1 MDGGKLVVPTRFTRS
16 AVVDDEWSL
25 ASALWQIDFVC
36 ELLGRRDLADVDLLD
51 MGCGVKKSAALLNEG
66 LPIGSYT
73 GIDVFGEMVDF
84 LQREVDDE
92 RFEYHHLDL
101 HNELYN
107 PDGEKLTAQT
117 KLPVEEEG
125 FDLIWLFSVF
135 THLAPDDFASMLSV
149 LRRYVRPDGHLF
161 FTLYVNEE
169 TSGGHG
175 FTDSMARRLRD
186 RPELMDRR
194 RRPEDEAAPPF
205 IDVVPQHPLSI
216 ALYSR
221 EHAEELVGASDWEP
235 VKLSDPG
242 PYVQHSCLCRPARP
256 RW

>member
-1 MDGGKLVVPTRFTRS
+1 MQGGKLVVPTRFTRS
-16 AVVDDEWSL
+16 AVVDEEWSL

-36 ELLGRRDLADVDLLD
+36 EQLGVPDLSGIDLLD
-51 MGCGVKKSAALLNEG
+51 MGCGVKMSAAVLNEHV
-66 LPIGSYT
+66 PIGSYT

-84 LQREVDDE
+84 LQREVDDA
-92 RFEYHHLDL
+92 RFAYHHLDL

-107 PDGEKLTAQT
+107 PDGEKLTAHT
-117 KLPVEEEG
+117 KLPVDEES

-135 THLAPDDFASMLSV
+135 THLAPDDFAAMLRV

-161 FTLYVNEE
+161 FTLYINEE

-175 FTDSMARRLRD
+175 FTDSMARRLRA

-194 RRPEDEAAPPF
+194 RRPADEAVPPF
-205 IDVVPQHPLSI
+205 LDVSPDHPLRV

-221 EHAEELVGASDWEP
+221 ELAEELVGDSGWVP
-235 VKLSDPG
+235 VKSLDPDL
-242 PYVQHSCLCRPARP
+242 YVQHSFLCRPG
-256 RW
+256 

>member
-16 AVVDDEWSL
+16 AVVDEKWSL

-36 ELLGRRDLADVDLLD
+36 EQLGLPDLTGIDVLD
-51 MGCGVKKSAALLNEG
+51 MGCGVKMSAALLNEG

-73 GIDVFGEMVDF
+73 GIDVFGEMVEF

-101 HNELYN
+101 HNALYN
-107 PDGEKLTAQT
+107 PDGEKLTAHT
-117 KLPVEEEG
+117 KLPVPKEG

-135 THLAPDDFASMLSV
+135 THLAPDDFANMLAV

-161 FTLYVNEE
+161 FTLYVDEE

-175 FTDSMARRLRD
+175 FTDAVARKLRE
-186 RPELMDRR
+186 RPELDDQGRQ
-194 RRPEDEAAPPF
+194 PTNEPF
-205 IDVVPQHPLSI
+205 VDVFPNHPLRV

-221 EHAEELVGASDWEP
+221 ELAEELVAASEWVP
-235 VKLSDPG
+235 VKRLDPG
-242 PYVQHSCLCRPARP
+242 PYVQHSFLCRPG
-256 RW
+256 

>member
-1 MDGGKLVVPTRFTRS
+1 MEGGKLVVPTRFTRS
-16 AVVDDEWSL
+16 AVVDEEWSL

-36 ELLGRRDLADVDLLD
+36 EQLGVPDLAGFDVLD
-51 MGCGVKKSAALLNEG
+51 MGCGVKMSAALLNER

-73 GIDVFGEMVDF
+73 GIDVFGEMVEF

-92 RFEYHHLDL
+92 RFAYHHLDL

-107 PDGEKLTAQT
+107 PDGEKLTSGT
-117 KLPVEEEG
+117 KLPVEEEA

-135 THLAPDDFASMLSV
+135 THLAPDDFASMLSA

-161 FTLYVNEE
+161 FTLYVDEE

-175 FTDSMARRLRD
+175 FTDAVARRLRE
-186 RPELMDRR
+186 RPELRDRR
-194 RRPEDEAAPPF
+194 RRPESEALAPF
-205 IDVVPQHPLSI
+205 RDVFPDHPLRV

-221 EHAEELVGASDWEP
+221 EFAEEHVAASEWVP
-235 VKLSDPG
+235 VKRLDPG
-242 PYVQHSCLCRPARP
+242 PYVQHSFLCRPG
-256 RW
+256 